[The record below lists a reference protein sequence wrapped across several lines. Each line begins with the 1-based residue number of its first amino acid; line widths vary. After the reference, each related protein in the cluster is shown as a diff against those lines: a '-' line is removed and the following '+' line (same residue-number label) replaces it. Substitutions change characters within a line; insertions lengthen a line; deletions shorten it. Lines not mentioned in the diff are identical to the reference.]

1 MYLNLGTGK
10 NKIIDKVNGT
20 NILLYGHVGQRY
32 FERLEALQRITE
44 TNNLKYNR
52 IINKAVEA
60 IKDNYDKC
68 ITKDGKPVRNTID
81 CKVKV
86 RCEGVVFDVEVAV
99 LIKSTVVEWNNRM
112 PKQVAKDYKEY
123 VDNGELKL
131 GDKVIAI
138 ETLAVTI
145 KEEHEETINF
155 TLMNIIGEIKV
166 PNFIT
171 NVTRYELFQI
181 VKNIINVPTMRT
193 EAVYDFINKQKV
205 YV

>member
-68 ITKDGKPVRNTID
+68 ITKDGKPVRNTIN
-81 CKVKV
+81 CKIKV
-86 RCEGVVFDVEVAV
+86 RCEDIVFDIEVAV
-99 LIKSTVVEWNNRM
+99 LIKSTVVDWHNRM

>member
-10 NKIIDKVNGT
+10 NKIIGKINGT

-32 FERLEALQRITE
+32 FERLGALQKITK
-44 TNNLKYNR
+44 TNNLKYYK
-52 IINKAVEA
+52 IINRAVQA
-60 IKDNYDKC
+60 IEENYDKC

-99 LIKSTVVEWNNRM
+99 LIKSTKVEWYKQM
-112 PKQVAKDYKEY
+112 PKQVANDYKEY
-123 VDNGELKL
+123 VANGELNI
-131 GDKVIAI
+131 GDVVIAI

-155 TLMNIIGEIKV
+155 TLMNKIGDIIV
-166 PNFIT
+166 PKYIN
-171 NVTRYELFQI
+171 NVVRYELELI
-181 VKNIINVPTMRT
+181 VRNIINVPTMRT
-193 EAVYDFINKQKV
+193 EFVYNFVNNKV
-205 YV
+205 LA

>member
-32 FERLEALQRITE
+32 FERLGALQKITK

-86 RCEGVVFDVEVAV
+86 KCEGVVFDVEVAV

-123 VDNGELKL
+123 VDNNELKL

-138 ETLAVTI
+138 ETLAVTV

-155 TLMNIIGEIKV
+155 TLMNKLGEINV
-166 PNFIT
+166 PKYVN
-171 NVTRYELFQI
+171 NVARYQLELI

>member
-68 ITKDGKPVRNTID
+68 ITKDGKPVRNTIN
-81 CKVKV
+81 CKIKV
-86 RCEGVVFDVEVAV
+86 RCEDIVFDIEVAV
-99 LIKSTVVEWNNRM
+99 LIKSTVVDWYNRM

>member
-10 NKIIDKVNGT
+10 NKIIRKINGT

-32 FERLEALQRITE
+32 FERLGALQKITK
-44 TNNLKYNR
+44 TNNLKYHK
-52 IINKAVEA
+52 IIDRAVQA
-60 IKDNYDKC
+60 IEENYDKC

-99 LIKSTVVEWNNRM
+99 LIKSTKVEWHNKM

-123 VDNGELKL
+123 VANGELNI
-131 GDKVIAI
+131 GDVVIAI

-155 TLMNIIGEIKV
+155 TLMNKLGEINV
-166 PNFIT
+166 PKYVT
-171 NVTRYELFQI
+171 NIARYELGLI
-181 VKNIINVPTMRT
+181 VRNIINVPTMRT
-193 EAVYDFINKQKV
+193 EFVYNFVNNKILA
-205 YV
+205 